1 MRSIAARRAE
11 IGARHHVPRG
21 ARGVGHAHHP
31 PKQRIHGNGRQVAR
45 WPLFHLDPCCA
56 RRHRWARHH
65 TLGTRTV
72 DPPFAE
78 NLMLSIVWGSAVIS
92 YHPLVDS
99 LSTAHAHLCVA
110 TGDYCENIGGFRP
123 QVGSLTT
130 TIATSDGQLV
140 HGGAERSSLPAAD
153 IRFADGRI
161 SKK

>member
-1 MRSIAARRAE
+1 
-11 IGARHHVPRG
+11 
-21 ARGVGHAHHP
+21 
-31 PKQRIHGNGRQVAR
+31 
-45 WPLFHLDPCCA
+45 
-56 RRHRWARHH
+56 
-65 TLGTRTV
+65 
-72 DPPFAE
+72 
-78 NLMLSIVWGSAVIS
+78 MLSIVWGSAVIS

-99 LSTAHAHLCVA
+99 LSTAHAHLCVS